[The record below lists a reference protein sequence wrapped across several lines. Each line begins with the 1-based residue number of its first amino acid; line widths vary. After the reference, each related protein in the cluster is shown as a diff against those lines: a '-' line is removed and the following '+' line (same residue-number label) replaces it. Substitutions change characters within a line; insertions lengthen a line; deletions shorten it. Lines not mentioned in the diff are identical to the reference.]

1 LYINKERY
9 DVIICGAGH
18 AGVEAALAS
27 SRIGASTLLL
37 TGNIDTIAQMSCNP
51 AIGGQAKGQIVREI
65 DALGGEMAINTDVTG
80 IQFRLLNESKGPAV
94 QSPRAQCDKKAY
106 QFRLKHT
113 LELQPNLTLFQ
124 ATVTGL
130 IYDKGAVVGCR
141 TNLDIDFNGRCV
153 VVTTGTFLRGLMHIG
168 QNKNEGGR
176 LGDFSS
182 KTLSASLM
190 EIGMELRRLK
200 TGTPPRIL
208 GRSIDFGKMREQKGD
223 LDPTFFAF
231 HDTRDPEDLFHVE
244 HTGQRRLGWLPGS
257 NQVSCWMTHTT
268 DETAM
273 IVRSNLHKSA
283 MYSGE
288 IEGVGPR
295 YCPSIEDKFVRF
307 ADKPRH
313 LLFLE
318 PEGLSTNEYYV
329 NGLSTSLP
337 FEVQLEMVHSVPGL
351 ENAVLLRPAYAVE
364 YDFAPPTQLFP
375 SLESKR
381 IENLFLAGQIN
392 GTSGYEEAAGQGLVA
407 GLNAANKAR
416 GAGPLV
422 LGRHE
427 SYIGVLI
434 DDLVTKGTDEP
445 YRMFT
450 SRAEHRLLLNHGSAE
465 IRLVHHSKNHNLI
478 SNKRLD
484 RICDKASRIHKW
496 TEFMEAHRSNG
507 DTWANLIRRTGQ
519 GTPLPQ
525 DFMDETPQVR
535 HEVLYRIAYK
545 GYLERE
551 LRDVDRLKHVEKIRI
566 PLGFDYLSIPG
577 LRRESAL
584 KLSNIKPLTLGQAS
598 RMSGVN
604 PTDISL
610 LMVAIEAGR
619 EGDSA
624 A

>member
-1 LYINKERY
+1 LYINKKPY
-9 DVIICGAGH
+9 DVIVCGAGH
-18 AGVEAALAS
+18 AGVEAALAA

-51 AIGGQAKGQIVREI
+51 AIGGQSKGQIVREI
-65 DALGGEMAINTDVTG
+65 DALGGEMAINADVTG

-130 IYDKGAVVGCR
+130 IFRDGSVVGCR
-141 TNLDIDFNGRCV
+141 TNLDLDFSGRCV
-153 VVTTGTFLRGLMHIG
+153 IVTTGTFLRGLMHIG

-208 GRSIDFGKMREQKGD
+208 GRSIDFGKMVEQKGD
-223 LDPTFFAF
+223 VNPTFFAF

-244 HTGQRRLGWLPGS
+244 HSGERRIGWAPGS

-268 DETAM
+268 DATAQ
-273 IVRSNLHKSA
+273 IVRDNLHKSA

-288 IEGVGPR
+288 IAGVGPR

-307 ADKPRH
+307 ADKDRH

-337 FEVQLEMVHSVPGL
+337 FEIQLDMVHSIPGL
-351 ENAVLLRPAYAVE
+351 EDAILLRPAYAVE

-381 IENLFLAGQIN
+381 VENLFLAGQIN
-392 GTSGYEEAAGQGLVA
+392 GTSGYEEAAAQGLVA
-407 GLNAANKAR
+407 GVNAANKAR
-416 GAGPLV
+416 GVAPMV

-465 IRLVHHSKNHNLI
+465 LRLGHHAKQHKLI
-478 SNKRLD
+478 SDNRID
-484 RICDKASRIHKW
+484 RINRKTAQIHKW
-496 TEFMEAHRSNG
+496 VAILESDRLKG
-507 DTWANLIRRTGQ
+507 ITWADQIRKGE
-519 GTPLPQ
+519 GSPLPD
-525 DFMDETPQVR
+525 DFMKEPREVRDEVTYRVIYQGYMAR
-535 HEVLYRIAYK
+535 EMREV
-545 GYLERE
+545 E
-551 LRDVDRLKHVEKIRI
+551 RLKHVEKIRI
-566 PLGFDYLSIPG
+566 PLHLDYATIPG

-584 KLSNIKPLTLGQAS
+584 KLSHIKPLTLGQAS

-610 LMVAIEAGR
+610 LMVAIEARR